1 LALLAVPRDELPAI
15 APAHCRRRSSLRLK
29 NTILA
34 TAATATKQ
42 NTSMLRYKH
51 KMSYS
56 RWQTYVMNK
65 SIMETAKDMDNTF
78 NKI

>member
-29 NTILA
+29 KTILA

-42 NTSMLRYKH
+42 NTSMLRY
-51 KMSYS
+51 
-56 RWQTYVMNK
+56 
-65 SIMETAKDMDNTF
+65 
-78 NKI
+78 

>member
-1 LALLAVPRDELPAI
+1 LQIPLQSHQLALPLALLAVPRDELPAI

-42 NTSMLRYKH
+42 NTSMLRY
-51 KMSYS
+51 
-56 RWQTYVMNK
+56 
-65 SIMETAKDMDNTF
+65 
-78 NKI
+78 